1 MDDCSLK
8 KSVQSIHCNYLF
20 RCITIAFACKH
31 ISTQHVHESG
41 RCRNDLLSNPRIG
54 ESRQSLNRLYPC
66 NLGGIKNGE
75 AW

>member
-1 MDDCSLK
+1 MDDCSFK
-8 KSVQSIHCNYLF
+8 KSVQSIHCNFLF

-31 ISTQHVHESG
+31 ISTQHVHKSG

-66 NLGGIKNGE
+66 NLGGMKNGE
-75 AW
+75 AC